1 MYDIIGIRAI
11 NIRYEFMKVWNE
23 EYEFIILWI
32 HKKLWNL
39 ALISLLS
46 EFIYEFRGTKMPD
59 GWLMI
64 TWITAIQS
72 LCIPGPDANYPPN
85 RSGYLWSILQSL
97 PSESK
102 IMLIAASVTV
112 PVGRCISNP
121 WIRSDFQTDYGSGH
135 HDGGRFWSIY

>member
-59 GWLMI
+59 GRRVPSHDMSKVYSKTRLNSDGHG
-64 TWITAIQS
+64 S
-72 LCIPGPDANYPPN
+72 LVSEISGPKATT
-85 RSGYLWSILQSL
+85 L
-97 PSESK
+97 P
-102 IMLIAASVTV
+102 A
-112 PVGRCISNP
+112 
-121 WIRSDFQTDYGSGH
+121 
-135 HDGGRFWSIY
+135 